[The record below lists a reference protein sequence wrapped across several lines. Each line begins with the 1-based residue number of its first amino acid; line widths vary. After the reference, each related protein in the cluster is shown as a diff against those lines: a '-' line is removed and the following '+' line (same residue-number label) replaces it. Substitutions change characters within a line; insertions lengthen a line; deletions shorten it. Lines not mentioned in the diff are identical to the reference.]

1 MNTKKLAS
9 VIVSSL
15 IMSSLAATP
24 VLGASIV
31 TTSAAT
37 TTSNVKLSFPDV
49 AQDYWGIRHI
59 SKLALEG
66 IIDGFEDGT
75 YRSENSVTQ
84 QDVLIMAVRM
94 MGLQSEVDSTATTV
108 FPEFLQVSDY
118 ARKYVEVARQKG
130 LISYEEEKARTN
142 GVKQTEIWGQQK
154 ATREWVA
161 EVVIRAIGKASMA
174 EGLSGTS
181 SAFKDNNEISPST
194 LGYVNAAVALKIV
207 DGFEDGSFQPKG
219 AVTRAQMATFLSR
232 SQKELATLPGHAVKG
247 YLTNLTS
254 GTISIMDDL
263 GNTSTYKLSSN
274 TTFYGNKNDKAI
286 QPKEL
291 QETYQV
297 TLVPVNGT
305 AYYVEINSDELHM
318 DIHEGQLLNLNMST
332 FKATLDDYN
341 AYDLAQDVTVTDSEG
356 RGLSL
361 ADVVAGSTVQLR
373 KSQLVDSDKYTSIV
387 VKQIPINK
395 TSTGDIQM
403 IDAASRQVTLVDAS
417 TGEAESFTL
426 SSTLVATLADNSL
439 VDLTALHVGDTVEYT
454 VKNSVV
460 VKVTVKKQADVGI
473 TVEGTFKQLSD
484 DKSAIIINKTS
495 GKPVDIYEL
504 NTNAQVAINGLTNA
518 GIYDLASG
526 DTVKLD
532 VLNNKVT
539 KITVTSRSIDNLYF
553 AKIATNY
560 DANSK
565 LLVVVDNNGKPHAY
579 TLTDSVSVSY
589 GGTTLPFSNFASMFT
604 AGKYVDVIVS
614 QDKVMKITMS
624 TQVTGTLTQLNLT
637 TNDITLKTDSG
648 QNLSFKLAYTPVVE
662 LANKA
667 NSTLS
672 DLKIGDIVSLQLS
685 YDQSI
690 VQKIVTSKTALYKT
704 AVVNGSAKTIT
715 VTDAAN
721 TASTVSLDGVP
732 IVKADQ
738 TAGAISDLLPD
749 DYVKLSFEGLSLK
762 KAEIVTP
769 IRGKVTAVNAATGS
783 LTIQDFSGKT
793 QVVSVGTN
801 YEVKLNNGTP
811 WSLTSMKVDDRVQV
825 MKDASDKFLVQVA
838 TAASR
843 EVDNY
848 NSIVNQ
854 LYFKATSA
862 GDRTSY
868 SLFPRAYYH
877 QGSTLLT
884 PASFTTGNVVKI
896 YVLDDKIVEIEK

>member
-31 TTSAAT
+31 TTSAAA

-49 AQDYWGIRHI
+49 TQDYWGIRHI

-473 TVEGTFKQLSD
+473 TVEGTIKQLSD
-484 DKSAIIINKTS
+484 DKSAILINKAS
-495 GKPVDIYEL
+495 GIAAYEL
-504 NTNAQVAINGLTNA
+504 NNNVRVAINGLLNA
-518 GIYDLASG
+518 GIYDLAPG

-539 KITVTSRSIDNLYF
+539 LITVTSRSIENLYF
-553 AKIATNY
+553 AKIDSYNPT
-560 DANSK
+560 SK
-565 LLVVVDNNGKPHAY
+565 LLVVVDNTGMPHAY
-579 TLTDSVSVSY
+579 SLTDTVSVSY
-589 GGTTLPFSNFASMFT
+589 GGNTLPFSNFTSMFT
-604 AGKYVDVIVS
+604 AGKYVDLQAS
-614 QDKVMKITMS
+614 KNNVMKITMS

-667 NSTLS
+667 NSALS

-690 VQKIVTSKTALYKT
+690 VLKIVTSKTALYKT
-704 AVVNGSAKTIT
+704 AVVNASAKTIT

-801 YEVKLNNGTP
+801 YEVKLGSGTP

-825 MKDASDKFLVQVA
+825 MKDASDKFIVQVA
-838 TAASR
+838 IAASR

-877 QGSTLLT
+877 QGTTLLT
-884 PASFTTGNVVKI
+884 PASFTAGNVVKI

>member
-49 AQDYWGIRHI
+49 TQDYWGIRHI

-94 MGLQSEVDSTATTV
+94 MGLQGEVDSTASTV

-118 ARKYVEVARQKG
+118 ARKFVEVARQHG
-130 LISYEEEKARTN
+130 LISYEEEKARIN
-142 GVKQTEIWGQQK
+142 GVKQTENWGQQK

-174 EGLSGTS
+174 DGMAVTA
-181 SAFKDNNEISPST
+181 SAFTDNSEISPTT

-219 AVTRAQMATFLSR
+219 VVTRAQMATFLSR

-274 TTFYGNKNDKAI
+274 TTFYGNKNDTAI
-286 QPKEL
+286 QPNEL

-341 AYDLAQDVTVTDSEG
+341 AYDLAPDVSVTDSEG
-356 RGLSL
+356 RGMSL
-361 ADVVAGSTVQLR
+361 ADVVTGSTVQLR
-373 KSQLVDSDKYTSIV
+373 KSQLVESDKYTSIV
-387 VKQIPINK
+387 VKQIPLNK
-395 TSTGDIQM
+395 TATGDIQM

-439 VDLTALHVGDTVEYT
+439 IDLTALHVGDTVEYT

-473 TVEGTFKQLSD
+473 TVEGTIKQLSD
-484 DKSAIIINKTS
+484 DKSAILINKSS
-495 GKPVDIYEL
+495 GIAAYEL
-504 NTNAQVAINGLTNA
+504 NSNVRVAIDGLVNA
-518 GIYDLASG
+518 GVYDLAPG

-539 KITVTSRSIDNLYF
+539 LITVTSRSIENLYF
-553 AKIATNY
+553 AKIDSYNPT
-560 DANSK
+560 SK
-565 LLVVVDNNGKPHAY
+565 LLVVVDNTGTPHAY
-579 TLTDSVSVSY
+579 SLTETVAVSY
-589 GGTTLPFSNFASMFT
+589 AGNTLPFSNFTSMFT
-604 AGKYVDVIVS
+604 AGKYVDLQASKNSVL
-614 QDKVMKITMS
+614 KITMS

-662 LANKA
+662 LANKS

-672 DLKIGDIVSLQLS
+672 DLKIGDVVSLQLS

-704 AVVNGSAKTIT
+704 AVVNASAKTIT

-721 TASTVSLDGVP
+721 TAYTVSLDGVP

-738 TAGAISDLLPD
+738 TAGAITDLLPD

-762 KAEIVTP
+762 NAEIVTP
-769 IRGKVTAVNAATGS
+769 IRGKVTAVNASTGS
-783 LTIQDFSGKT
+783 LTVQDFSGKT

-801 YEVKLNNGTP
+801 YEVKLSSGTP
-811 WSLTSMKVDDRVQV
+811 WSLTSIKVDDRVQV

-884 PASFTTGNVVKI
+884 PSSFTAGNVVKI